1 MAERLNY
8 ISQVFIGLTS
18 LFILI
23 SVTQFCLSTVT
34 SIKEHPTTMRILR
47 TLDFVTSLW
56 FTVEFLLRLTFC
68 PEFKSFTRNP
78 MNWIDLLA
86 VLPFYLSLY
95 DLGTR
100 TSWLVV
106 MRTLRIFRIFSL
118 SFSFQ
123 ILFHTLMSSKNELFL
138 VFISLSVPIILF
150 SSMIYFAENEA
161 NREMF
166 PSIPESFWWAIVTV
180 TTLGYG
186 DVVPVTKVGKIIGA
200 MCAICGVIII
210 ALPVSVIG
218 SNFSYFYMQAR
229 TRIQQPRRST
239 KMPTLAQVPANL
251 RYKRFARRR
260 SGSASEINGSVNAK
274 TFVRRRSSVKRK
286 SSSQYRRRPIR
297 KAAYETYVRGLEM
310 SSILQKN
317 HQEA

>member
-1 MAERLNY
+1 M
-8 ISQVFIGLTS
+8 V
-18 LFILI
+18 
-23 SVTQFCLSTVT
+23 SVTQFCLGTVT
-34 SIKEHPTTMRILR
+34 SIKEHPTPVRILR
-47 TLDFVTSLW
+47 TLDFVTSIW
-56 FTVEFLLRLTFC
+56 FTVEFLLRLIFC
-68 PEFKSFTRNP
+68 PEFKSFARNP

-95 DLGTR
+95 HVHTR

-123 ILFHTLMSSKNELFL
+123 ILFHTLMSSKNELLL
-138 VFISLSVPIILF
+138 VFISLIVPIILF
-150 SSMIYFAENEA
+150 SSMIYFAENET
-161 NREMF
+161 NKEMF

-186 DVVPVTKVGKIIGA
+186 DVVPVTKLGKIIGA

-239 KMPTLAQVPANL
+239 KMPTLAHVPANL
-251 RYKRFARRR
+251 MYKRLPRRR
-260 SGSASEINGSVNAK
+260 SGSGSEANGSVYGK
-274 TFVRRRSSVKRK
+274 SVVSGRSSVKRK
-286 SSSQYRRRPIR
+286 TSSQYRKRPVR
-297 KAAYETYVRGLEM
+297 KSGYETQASGMEM
-310 SSILQKN
+310 SRILQQN
-317 HQEA
+317 HHGETLSEEA

>member
-1 MAERLNY
+1 M
-8 ISQVFIGLTS
+8 
-18 LFILI
+18 I
-23 SVTQFCLSTVT
+23 SVTQFCLGTVT
-34 SIKEHPTTMRILR
+34 SIKEHPTPVRILR
-47 TLDFVTSLW
+47 VLDAVTSIW
-56 FTVEFLLRLTFC
+56 FTVEFLLRLIFC
-68 PEFKSFTRNP
+68 PDFKSFARNP
-78 MNWIDLLA
+78 MNWIDMLA
-86 VLPFYLSLY
+86 VIPFYLSLY
-95 DLGTR
+95 HVGSR
-100 TSWLVV
+100 TAWMVV

-123 ILFHTLMSSKNELFL
+123 ILFHTLISSKNELLL
-138 VFISLSVPIILF
+138 VFISLIVPIILF

-161 NREMF
+161 NSEMF

-186 DVVPVTKVGKIIGA
+186 DVVPVTRVGKIIGA

-251 RYKRFARRR
+251 MYKRFPRRR
-260 SGSASEINGSVNAK
+260 SGSGSEANGSAHAGK
-274 TFVRRRSSVKRK
+274 SFVGGRSSVKRK
-286 SSSQYRRRPIR
+286 TSSQYRKRPIR
-297 KAAYETYVRGLEM
+297 KSAFGAQACGLEM
-310 SSILQKN
+310 TRFLQQNQQALPEKD
-317 HQEA
+317 

>member
-1 MAERLNY
+1 M
-8 ISQVFIGLTS
+8 TS
-18 LFILI
+18 LFILV
-23 SVTQFCLSTVT
+23 SVTQFCLGTVT
-34 SIKEHPTTMRILR
+34 SIRENTTLMRILR
-47 TLDFVTSLW
+47 TLDGVTSIW
-56 FTVEFLLRLTFC
+56 FTVEFCLRLTFC
-68 PEFKSFTRNP
+68 PNFKTFVKNP

-95 DLGTR
+95 HVGTR

-123 ILFHTLMSSKNELFL
+123 ILFHTLISSKNELFL
-138 VFISLSVPIILF
+138 VFLSLIVPIILF
-150 SSMIYFAENEA
+150 SSMIYFAENED
-161 NREMF
+161 NKEMF

-239 KMPTLAQVPANL
+239 KMPALSHVPANL
-251 RYKRFARRR
+251 MYKRLPRRR
-260 SGSASEINGSVNAK
+260 SGSASEANGTVH
-274 TFVRRRSSVKRK
+274 RRSLVRKRSSIKRK
-286 SSSQYRRRPIR
+286 ASSQYGRRPSR
-297 KAAYETYVRGLEM
+297 KSNTTHGTQACALEM
-310 SSILQKN
+310 VRILKQN
-317 HQEA
+317 QRSGTLSEEL

>member
-1 MAERLNY
+1 M
-8 ISQVFIGLTS
+8 
-18 LFILI
+18 I

-34 SIKEHPTTMRILR
+34 SIKEHPTSMKVLR
-47 TLDFVTSLW
+47 TLDYVTSIW
-56 FTVEFLLRLTFC
+56 FSVEFFLRLTFC
-68 PEFKSFTRNP
+68 PDFKRFARNP

-95 DLGTR
+95 HVGTR

-123 ILFHTLMSSKNELFL
+123 ILFHTLMSSKNELLL
-138 VFISLSVPIILF
+138 VFISLIVPIIWF

-161 NREMF
+161 NEEMF
-166 PSIPESFWWAIVTV
+166 PSIPQSFWWAIVTV

-186 DVVPVTKVGKIIGA
+186 DVVPVTKEGKIIGA

-210 ALPVSVIG
+210 AIPVSVIG

-239 KMPTLAQVPANL
+239 KMRTLTPVPANL
-251 RYKRFARRR
+251 MYKRFARRR
-260 SGSASEINGSVNAK
+260 SGSGSEANGRVKSFTRN
-274 TFVRRRSSVKRK
+274 RSTEKRK
-286 SSSQYRRRPIR
+286 TSSQYRKRPIR
-297 KAAYETYVRGLEM
+297 RSGYEGQMDGLEM
-310 SSILQKN
+310 SRMIQQH
-317 HQEA
+317 HQEETWPEED